1 MIETILGLC
10 IGIGLSAA
18 CGFRVFVPLLV
29 MSVAALMGW
38 FEPMKGFEWLAIP
51 SVCVALGIATVCEI
65 AAYYIPWVD
74 NVLDTVATPAAMI
87 AGTLTTMAVSTGEM
101 SQFASWAA
109 AIIIGGGTA
118 TAVQM
123 STVAVRGVSTAT
135 TGGIANPVVSTV
147 EWIGAVIVSIMA
159 MLLPVLVAILVI
171 VFIFLAVRWIKR
183 KRQEIAFNALLMIQS
198 KELNH

>member
-1 MIETILGLC
+1 METILSLC

-29 MSVAALMGW
+29 MSVASLMGW

-51 SVCVALGIATVCEI
+51 SVCIGLAVATICEI
-65 AAYYIPWVD
+65 GAYYIPWVD
-74 NVLDTVATPAAMI
+74 NALDTIATPAAMV

-109 AIIIGGGTA
+109 AIIVGGGTA

-123 STVAVRGVSTAT
+123 GTVAVRGVSTAT
-135 TGGIANPVVSTV
+135 TGGIANPLVSTG
-147 EWIGAVIVSIMA
+147 EWIGAIVVSVLSLIV
-159 MLLPVLVAILVI
+159 PVLVVVVGIILMV
-171 VFIFLAVRWIKR
+171 LAVRWLR
-183 KRQEIAFNALLMIQS
+183 KKKQESVVHPL
-198 KELNH
+198 

>member
-1 MIETILGLC
+1 METILSLC

-29 MSVAALMGW
+29 MSVASLMGW

-51 SVCVALGIATVCEI
+51 SVCIGLAVATICEI
-65 AAYYIPWVD
+65 GAYYIPWVD
-74 NVLDTVATPAAMI
+74 NALDTIATPAAMM

-109 AIIIGGGTA
+109 AIIVGGGTA

-123 STVAVRGVSTAT
+123 GTVAVRGVSTAT
-135 TGGIANPVVSTV
+135 TGGIANPLVSTG
-147 EWIGAVIVSIMA
+147 EWIGAIVVSVLSLIV
-159 MLLPVLVAILVI
+159 PVLVVI
-171 VFIFLAVRWIKR
+171 VGIILMALAVRWLR
-183 KRQEIAFNALLMIQS
+183 KKKQESVVHPL
-198 KELNH
+198 

>member
-1 MIETILGLC
+1 METILSLC

-29 MSVAALMGW
+29 MSVASLMGW

-51 SVCVALGIATVCEI
+51 SVCIGLAVATICEI
-65 AAYYIPWVD
+65 GAYYIPWVD
-74 NVLDTVATPAAMI
+74 NALDTIATPAAMV

-109 AIIIGGGTA
+109 AIIVGGGTA

-123 STVAVRGVSTAT
+123 GTVAVRGVSTAT
-135 TGGIANPVVSTV
+135 TGGIANPLVSTG
-147 EWIGAVIVSIMA
+147 EWIGAIVVSVLSLIV
-159 MLLPVLVAILVI
+159 PVLVVI
-171 VFIFLAVRWIKR
+171 VGIILMALAARWLR
-183 KRQEIAFNALLMIQS
+183 KKKQESVVHPL
-198 KELNH
+198 

>member
-1 MIETILGLC
+1 METILGLC

-29 MSVAALMGW
+29 MSLAALVGW
-38 FEPMKGFEWLAIP
+38 FEPMAGFEWLSTPA
-51 SVCVALGIATVCEI
+51 VCVALAVATLFEI
-65 AAYYIPWVD
+65 GAYYIPWVD
-74 NVLDTVATPAAMI
+74 NALDAIATPAAMV

-109 AIIIGGGTA
+109 AIIVGGGTA

-135 TGGIANPVVSTV
+135 TGGVANPVVSTG
-147 EWIGAVIVSIMA
+147 EWIGAFAVSI
-159 MLLPVLVAILVI
+159 LSLIVPVLVVI
-171 VFIFLAVRWIKR
+171 VGVIALIWVIRWIRIK
-183 KRQEIAFNALLMIQS
+183 KKSNLETAI
-198 KELNH
+198 H

>member
-1 MIETILGLC
+1 METILSLC

-29 MSVAALMGW
+29 MSVASLMGW

-51 SVCVALGIATVCEI
+51 SVCIGLAVATICEI
-65 AAYYIPWVD
+65 GAYYIPWVD
-74 NVLDTVATPAAMI
+74 NALDTIATPAAMV

-109 AIIIGGGTA
+109 AIIVGGGTA

-123 STVAVRGVSTAT
+123 GTVAVRGVSTAT
-135 TGGIANPVVSTV
+135 TGGIANPLVSTG
-147 EWIGAVIVSIMA
+147 EWISALIVS
-159 MLLPVLVAILVI
+159 LLSFVVPVLVVI
-171 VFIFLAVRWIKR
+171 VGIILMVVAVRWLR
-183 KRQEIAFNALLMIQS
+183 KKKQESVVHPL
-198 KELNH
+198 